1 VIVALNCLFPKIVTG
16 GLLLIDDYGVFPGET
31 RAVEE
36 YFQSQPVDIKK
47 LPFADT
53 PHYVRKT

>member
-1 VIVALNCLFPKIVTG
+1 MIVALNYLFSKIVMG

-36 YFQSQPVDIKK
+36 YFQNQPVDIKK